1 MVYTEVENKID
12 RDERYKQILHQQLGE
27 NGITLIV
34 YVAFLFILAL
44 IMVIAAIIGFI
55 SSQPPETL
63 NLKMPAIVT
72 LGSG

>member
-27 NGITLIV
+27 NGVTLIV

-55 SSQPPETL
+55 SSQPPESL

-72 LGSG
+72 IGSE